1 LYGNERATG
10 TPSEGRAFNGATVRW
25 TPTEAVQVTTTADV
39 GTEDGSTWWGGAVIG
54 RWAMRPN
61 LALAARWETYDDE
74 DQVIIATNGAAFR
87 ATGFS
92 LGLDRTLREGVQW
105 RTEVKRLSGQDAVF
119 PDRDALSRTNLL
131 LVTSLALSW

>member
-1 LYGNERATG
+1 
-10 TPSEGRAFNGATVRW
+10 
-25 TPTEAVQVTTTADV
+25 
-39 GTEDGSTWWGGAVIG
+39 
-54 RWAMRPN
+54 MRPN
-61 LALAARWETYDDE
+61 LALAARWETYDDA